1 MNSCTEISFFFLMYS
16 SIISC
21 LNSSADISQT
31 ENVTFLSCSRISRP
45 VSQCGRGFVEKP
57 SLSCWCLSRNAD
69 HERWLWI
76 FFFFQADVWLSSSC
90 LRLRWLWCVELP
102 AGINSCIR
110 NDIFLCWFR
119 SEPFAKSSLLLCVKQ
134 RWTSSDLKWAHEPV
148 TSTVCVRD
156 GVRLSYLMTFEGRG
170 SLLMARRWGLAAFC

>member
-16 SIISC
+16 TIISC

-57 SLSCWCLSRNAD
+57 LSFMLVPL
-69 HERWLWI
+69 EKRWSWAMAVNL
-76 FFFFQADVWLSSSC
+76 FVFEADVGLSSSC

-110 NDIFLCWFR
+110 NNIFLCWFR